1 MDALYDAQW
10 CRIFLECGA
19 VYLAAMFLVSFLWE
33 KGFKRWWKQ

>member
-33 KGFKRWWKQ
+33 GFKKWWKR

>member
-19 VYLAAMFLVSFLWE
+19 VYLAVFFLVSFLWE
-33 KGFKRWWKQ
+33 GFKRWWKR